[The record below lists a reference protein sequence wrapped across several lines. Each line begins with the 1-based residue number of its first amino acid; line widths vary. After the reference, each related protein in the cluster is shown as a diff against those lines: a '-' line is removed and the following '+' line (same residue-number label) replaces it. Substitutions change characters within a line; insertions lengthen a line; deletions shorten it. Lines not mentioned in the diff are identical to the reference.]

1 MRRKQ
6 FQGYSTEKNCLSKI
20 MEYGQARR
28 NEKNSGGGGGVGAYQ
43 LCTIVNHHGWPKK
56 KIFHFKSSNAA
67 RKT

>member
-1 MRRKQ
+1 
-6 FQGYSTEKNCLSKI
+6 

-28 NEKNSGGGGGVGAYQ
+28 NEKNSGGGGYQ
-43 LCTIVNHHGWPKK
+43 LCTIVSHHGWPKK

>member
-1 MRRKQ
+1 
-6 FQGYSTEKNCLSKI
+6 

-28 NEKNSGGGGGVGAYQ
+28 NEKNSGGGGAYQ
-43 LCTIVNHHGWPKK
+43 LCTIVNHHCWPKK